1 MLKTENDD
9 LATPFVAKV
18 PIEINP
24 GTPTKAR
31 SWPSF
36 SPESVLGPAVLV
48 PGNGA
53 DDDNDDDDDCYDVD
67 FEMMVN
73 DTVNSS
79 IELSLM
85 PYQLS
90 LSVLKWEHMSCHVG
104 VLSLLIMTSEV

>member
-1 MLKTENDD
+1 M
-9 LATPFVAKV
+9 
-18 PIEINP
+18 
-24 GTPTKAR
+24 
-31 SWPSF
+31 
-36 SPESVLGPAVLV
+36 
-48 PGNGA
+48 GA
-53 DDDNDDDDDCYDVD
+53 DDGDNNDDDWYDNYFKMTVI
-67 FEMMVN
+67 